1 MFFAKSNEIL
11 IAKENR
17 YNLADG
23 ALDGSIPF
31 SLFFHSGNIFLKG

>member
-1 MFFAKSNEIL
+1 MFFVKSNENL

-17 YNLADG
+17 YNMADG

-31 SLFFHSGNIFLKG
+31 SLFFHNDNIFFKG